1 MKNMRLHIPVLLLS
15 LAVLFSCA
23 ENNNVQN
30 PSPVTTPTYT
40 FTQAVFNTA
49 TLTPTFTMTASKT
62 ATHTNTPVTTP
73 SATSTVSVYAEIYGT
88 VYKQIDGQVTY
99 NPHQGAE
106 VRLWQGS
113 AAVDTCITD
122 SLGEFIFTD
131 VLPGTYD
138 IVAVIHE
145 VLLGTFCMLNNGP
158 WVTLPNDH
166 IFNSEWYVYTT
177 KTAVTVAAGDS
188 FSVDFRFVGY

>member
-1 MKNMRLHIPVLLLS
+1 MKKYAVIFLAIAVMLSAYSCSETDSGSNPVIPQGTP
-15 LAVLFSCA
+15 AVTVTA
-23 ENNNVQN
+23 TAT
-30 PSPVTTPTYT
+30 PVMTPTVT
-40 FTQAVFNTA
+40 V
-49 TLTPTFTMTASKT
+49 TPA
-62 ATHTNTPVTTP
+62 
-73 SATSTVSVYAEIYGT
+73 VYAEIYGS

-113 AAVDTCITD
+113 AAVDTCVTD

-145 VLLGTFCMLNNGP
+145 VLLGTFCKLNNGP
-158 WVTLPNDH
+158 WDTLPNDH
-166 IFNSEWYVYTT
+166 TFNSGWYVYTT